1 MYTLYC
7 ELYLADIF
15 SFLCRELNIGLH
27 ISFDELHL
35 SLQGLIQRLN
45 LNQKWNN
52 SVILFMNDS
61 CENLVFDTQGEYII
75 MCLQ

>member
-45 LNQKWNN
+45 LNQ
-52 SVILFMNDS
+52 
-61 CENLVFDTQGEYII
+61 
-75 MCLQ
+75 